1 MEMPLNAQLKNLRS
15 GIYNVDENEKVRLRV
30 CSALLTNHRAELQ
43 KALEIPEQVLGSEL
57 LNAVR
62 ESVQD
67 APIPGD
73 HALVKLTM
81 YLPAWVQYIGQR
93 AVLLFPR
100 LAFKLLRSSGL
111 HQQMY

>member
-1 MEMPLNAQLKNLRS
+1 MAMPLNVQLKKLRN
-15 GIYNVDENEKVRLRV
+15 GIYNVDKNEKVRLRV

-43 KALEIPEQVLGSEL
+43 KALEIPEHVLGLEL

-62 ESVQD
+62 KSVKD

>member
-1 MEMPLNAQLKNLRS
+1 MQLSVLLKNLKN
-15 GIYNVDENEKVRLRV
+15 GIYNMDENEKIQLRV
-30 CSALLTNHRAELQ
+30 CSALLTNHRAELE
-43 KALEIPEQVLGSEL
+43 KALEIPVEILGPDL
-57 LNAVR
+57 HQAVR
-62 ESVQD
+62 EKIKN

-73 HALVKLTM
+73 HGLVKLTM
-81 YLPAWVQYIGQR
+81 YLPAWVQYVGQR

>member
-1 MEMPLNAQLKNLRS
+1 M
-15 GIYNVDENEKVRLRV
+15 DEHEKIRFRV
-30 CSALLTNHRAELQ
+30 CSALLTNHRAELE
-43 KALEIPEQVLGSEL
+43 KALEIPEDILGIEL
-57 LNAVR
+57 HNAVR
-62 ESVQD
+62 DKIKD

-73 HALVKLTM
+73 HVLVKLTM